1 MLGSSIYQSNGKTTN
16 TDHWFLNR
24 LYTLLRLLFI
34 MYVEKKPALL
44 TVSVEEFGNIGRCM
58 FIKLALEILHQVS
71 GGNEDYW
78 ELE

>member
-1 MLGSSIYQSNGKTTN
+1 M
-16 TDHWFLNR
+16 H
-24 LYTLLRLLFI
+24 
-34 MYVEKKPALL
+34 VEKKPALL